1 LINIFRHI
9 LKYIHFHDHLV
20 LTTSDIN
27 SLFARIIDD
36 LILSSRN
43 DTKLA
48 ESIRWID
55 MQSQKNGISFYEMAY
70 IISNKQITKKRA
82 QEWFKTKELLY
93 F

>member
-1 LINIFRHI
+1 
-9 LKYIHFHDHLV
+9 V
-20 LTTSDIN
+20 LATSDIN
-27 SLFARIIDD
+27 GLFARIIDD

-70 IISNKQITKKRA
+70 IIIDKHMTKKRA
-82 QEWFKTKELLY
+82 QEWLKTQEFLY

>member
-1 LINIFRHI
+1 MTTNNIHA
-9 LKYIHFHDHLV
+9 
-20 LTTSDIN
+20 
-27 SLFARIIDD
+27 LFTRVVDD

-43 DTKLA
+43 DTKLV

-70 IISNKQITKKRA
+70 IITDKHMTKKRA
-82 QEWFKTKELLY
+82 QEWLKTKEFLC